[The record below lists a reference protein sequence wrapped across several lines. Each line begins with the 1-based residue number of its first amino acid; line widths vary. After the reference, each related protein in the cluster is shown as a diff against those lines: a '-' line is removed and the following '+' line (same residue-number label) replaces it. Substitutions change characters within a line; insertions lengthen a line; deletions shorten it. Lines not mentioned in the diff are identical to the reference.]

1 MTQSCGNQYTEQAVE
16 ARYQNSFARAAGYLP
31 ADRAVVHAWLDELGG
46 YVERQQAQGAI
57 VRHNSVAEL
66 ARLIDRDPVVRM
78 YVSLMIEQAAES
90 WKGKVRDIPGL
101 LDHLDT
107 IVTWAP
113 RYTDE
118 VHFPMSALFVDMMYT
133 PAGEAVF
140 RNRDLNRAL
149 LGVLREWCTYLDS
162 PASREV
168 LTADQWLSPDARQ
181 KLKLDDFEV
190 DFTQPY
196 GGLASFNDFFHRKVR
211 PGKRPVADSTNP
223 KVIVAPNDGRV
234 VKIQGNV
241 QRTDEFWV
249 KGQRYSLYDML
260 DGSDLTDGFV
270 GGDVYQSFLSGG
282 DYHRWHTPV
291 SGTVISARVVEGL
304 TFTELESAGH
314 DKDAGVQSQIYE
326 ASVNARALIF
336 VKSPDP
342 VGVVCV
348 MPVGIT
354 EISSL
359 TIGVTPGQHV
369 DKGDE
374 LGYFSYG
381 GSSMVL
387 VFQPGAVAGFD
398 VPDNTT
404 GDMTQG
410 QWCAVNSQIAHTR

>member
-1 MTQSCGNQYTEQAVE
+1 M
-16 ARYQNSFARAAGYLP
+16 
-31 ADRAVVHAWLDELGG
+31 DELGRR
-46 YVERQQAQGAI
+46 VEEQKTTRAL
-57 VRHNSVAEL
+57 VRHDSVAAL

-78 YVSLMIEQAAES
+78 YVTLMIEQAKEYR
-90 WKGKVRDIPGL
+90 KDGVRDVPDL
-101 LDHLDT
+101 LDHLDV

-113 RYTDE
+113 RYTDK
-118 VHFPMSALFVDMMYT
+118 VRFPMSTLFVDMMYT

-149 LGVLREWCTYLDS
+149 LGILREWCAYLDS

-168 LTADQWLSPDARQ
+168 LTDEEWLSPAARSD
-181 KLKLDDFEV
+181 LKLDDFEI
-190 DFTQPY
+190 DFAKPY
-196 GGLASFNDFFHRKVR
+196 GGLASFNAFFHREVR
-211 PGKRPVADSTNP
+211 SGKRPVAGSGDP

-234 VKIQGNV
+234 VKIQRNV
-241 QRTDEFWV
+241 RRTDEFWV
-249 KGQRYSLYDML
+249 KGQRYSLHDML

-291 SGTVISARVVEGL
+291 GGTVISARVVEGL

-314 DKDAGVQSQIYE
+314 DPDSGTQSQIYE

-336 VKSPDP
+336 IKGSDP
-342 VGVVCV
+342 VGTVCV
-348 MPVGIT
+348 MPIGIT

-359 TIGVTPGQHV
+359 TITVTPGQEL

-387 VFQPGAVAGFD
+387 VFQPGAVAAFD

-404 GDMTQG
+404 GNMENG
-410 QWCAVNSQIAHTR
+410 QWCAVNSKIAHTG

>member
-1 MTQSCGNQYTEQAVE
+1 MTYSNGNQYSEQAVE
-16 ARYQNSFARAAGYLP
+16 ARYRNSFGRAGGYLP
-31 ADRAVVHAWLDELGG
+31 EDRSVVHAWLEEVGG
-46 YVERQQAQGAI
+46 YVERQQARNAI
-57 VRHNSVAEL
+57 VRH
-66 ARLIDRDPVVRM
+66 
-78 YVSLMIEQAAES
+78 
-90 WKGKVRDIPGL
+90 
-101 LDHLDT
+101 
-107 IVTWAP
+107 
-113 RYTDE
+113 
-118 VHFPMSALFVDMMYT
+118 DMMFT

-149 LGVLREWCTYLDS
+149 VGIMREWCAYLDS

-168 LTADQWLSPDARQ
+168 LTTDQWLSPAARQ
-181 KLKLDDFEV
+181 QLKLDDFEI
-190 DFTQPY
+190 DFGRPY
-196 GGLASFNDFFHRKVR
+196 GGLASFNDFFHREIR
-211 PGKRPVADSTNP
+211 PEKRPVAGGTDP

-234 VKIQGNV
+234 VRIQGNV

-260 DGSDLTDGFV
+260 DGSDLTEGFV

-282 DYHRWHTPV
+282 DYHRWHAPV
-291 SGTVISARVVEGL
+291 GGTVISARVVEGL

-314 DKDAGVQSQIYE
+314 DEDAGVQSQIYE
-326 ASVNARALIF
+326 ASVNARALVFI
-336 VKSPDP
+336 KSADP

-359 TIGVTPGQHV
+359 TIGVTPGQTV
-369 DKGDE
+369 GKGDE

-387 VFQPGAVAGFD
+387 VFQPGAVAAFD

-404 GDMTQG
+404 GDMAKG

>member
-1 MTQSCGNQYTEQAVE
+1 MTYINGNQWTEQAVE
-16 ARYQNSFARAAGYLP
+16 ARYRNSFGRAAGYLP
-31 ADRAVVHAWLDELGG
+31 ADRTVVHAWLDELGG
-46 YVERQQAQGAI
+46 YVERQRAQRAV
-57 VRHNSVAEL
+57 VRHDSVAGL

-78 YVSLMIEQAAES
+78 YVSLMIEQAKEF
-90 WKGKVRDIPGL
+90 KKDGVRDIPDL

-113 RYTDE
+113 RYTDKI
-118 VHFPMSALFVDMMYT
+118 HFPMSALFVDMMYT
-133 PAGEAVF
+133 PAGQAVF

-149 LGVLREWCTYLDS
+149 VGILREWCTYLDS

-168 LTADQWLSPDARQ
+168 LTTGQWLSPDARQ
-181 KLKLDDFEV
+181 KLKLDDFDV

-196 GGLASFNDFFHRKVR
+196 GGLASFNDFFHRQIR
-211 PGKRPVADSTNP
+211 PEKRPIAGSTDP
-223 KVIVAPNDGRV
+223 KVIVAPNDGSV
-234 VKIQGNV
+234 VKIQRNV
-241 QRTDEFWV
+241 QRSDEFWI

-291 SGTVISARVVEGL
+291 GGTVISARVVDGL
-304 TFTELESAGH
+304 TFTELESAGF
-314 DKDAGVQSQIYE
+314 DPDAGTQSQIYE

-342 VGVVCV
+342 IGVVCV
-348 MPVGIT
+348 MPIGIT

-359 TIGVTPGQHV
+359 TIGVMPGQKV

-387 VFQPGAVAGFD
+387 VFQPGAVAAFD

-404 GDMTQG
+404 GDMEKG
-410 QWCAVNSQIAHTR
+410 QWCAVNSQIAQTH